1 MANFMTMAA
10 LLKKLI
16 FMTKF
21 KSNQIKGIPASSHSW
36 RISSGQMLA

>member
-21 KSNQIKGIPASSHSW
+21 KSKAFLPLRTPGASPQA
-36 RISSGQMLA
+36 RY